1 MMRTLLDYGGF
12 LLACLLVFS
21 PLWVPLALG
30 FILLGM
36 LL

>member
-1 MMRTLLDYGGF
+1 MSRILDYGSF

-30 FILLGM
+30 FILLAVM
-36 LL
+36 L